1 MGKIFAIGDIHG
13 CHEKLAELMN
23 QVDLDPAQDTLV
35 FIGDYIDRGKNPKG
49 VVDYVIDLKKDVKNV
64 VCLKG
69 NHESM
74 FLNYYDHGLDEMLF
88 LENGGRETLLSYGDP
103 GPWYEKRIF
112 LPADHRDF
120 FNRLQLCYETDEY
133 IFVHA
138 GLRPGIPL
146 DKQDEEDMLWIRR
159 EFIDSPYKFGKQV
172 VFGHTPTAKPHID
185 KTKIGIDTGAV
196 YGGKLTCIKLPDME
210 FYQV

>member
-13 CHEKLAELMN
+13 CHGKLCDLLEKI
-23 QVDLDPAQDTLV
+23 DLDPVHDTLV
-35 FIGDYIDRGKNPKG
+35 FVGDYIDRGKDSKA
-49 VVDYVIDLKKDVKNV
+49 VVDVILDFRKTSENV
-64 VCLKG
+64 VCLMG

-74 FLNYYDHGLDEMLF
+74 FLNYYAHGIDEMLF

-103 GPWYEKRIF
+103 GLWYEKKLRI
-112 LPADHRDF
+112 PESHQNF
-120 FNRLQLCYETDEY
+120 FNTLKLRYETDDY

-146 DKQDEEDMLWIRR
+146 ESQDMEDMLWIRR
-159 EFIDSPYKFGKQV
+159 EFIDSSYNFGKKI
-172 VFGHTPTAKPHID
+172 VFGHTPMARPLMD

-196 YGGKLTCIKLPDME
+196 YGGKLTCIKLPDMDI
-210 FYQV
+210 YQV